1 MKKTESKKLTL
12 ARETVRVL
20 NGDLQ
25 DVKGG
30 IVSSDN
36 RQCTYSRNCPV
47 EQFPV
52 FGNG

>member
-1 MKKTESKKLTL
+1 MKKTEPRKLTL

-20 NGDLQ
+20 DGNLQ

-30 IVSSDN
+30 IVSSDDQ
-36 RQCTYSRNCPV
+36 QCTYSRKC
-47 EQFPV
+47 ETEYPV

>member
-1 MKKTESKKLTL
+1 MKKTESRKLTL

-20 NGDLQ
+20 DGDLR

-36 RQCTYSRNCPV
+36 QECTYSRKCQTLYTGPD
-47 EQFPV
+47 
-52 FGNG
+52 NG